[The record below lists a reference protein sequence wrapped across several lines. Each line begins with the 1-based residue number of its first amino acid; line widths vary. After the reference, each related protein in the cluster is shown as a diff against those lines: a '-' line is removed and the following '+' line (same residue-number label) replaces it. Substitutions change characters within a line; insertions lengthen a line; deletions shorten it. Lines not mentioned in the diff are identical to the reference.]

1 MAKNFVQQGKVM
13 TWTNGTGAA
22 VASGEVVVVGSMVCV
37 ALGAIAI
44 GANGELSTEGVW
56 EVAKETPLVIN
67 QGDKVYWDDA
77 NNRID
82 KTDTNVY
89 AGKAFATAGSAAT
102 TVLVKL
108 GA

>member
-22 VASGEVVVVGSMVCV
+22 VASGEVVVVGTMVCV
-37 ALGAIAI
+37 ALGDIAV
-44 GANGELSTEGVW
+44 GESGELSTEGVW
-56 EVAKETPLVIN
+56 EVAKETPLDIG
-67 QGDKVYWDDA
+67 QGDKVYWDDT

-82 KTDTNVY
+82 KTDTNVS
-89 AGKAFATAGSAAT
+89 AGKAFAPAASAAT

-108 GA
+108 NA